1 MVNVMNEELV
11 KIFEQSKLD
20 NNIANEEY
28 TKWGVKKG
36 LRNEDGTGVLV
47 GLTKIADVQGY
58 KKIDGKKVDSE
69 GQLLY
74 RGIKITD
81 IADHIDKDGINGFEE
96 IAFLILFGHLPNKE
110 ELKIFQNDLR
120 QNYALP
126 TEYLTANILSNP
138 SMHVMNKI
146 ERSLL
151 MLYELDENP
160 DDPSPDNF
168 IRQGIDIISKLP
180 AMICYAYQA
189 KHHLLDGGSLV
200 IHHVNEEKSIAENI
214 LELLRADKKYTEEE
228 AKLLDLCLVLHI
240 DHGVGNNSTFSSIV
254 VSSTGTDIYSAVSAS
269 VGSLKGPR
277 HGGANIAVMEMMTAV
292 IDEIGVNATDEE
304 IRNIIYRL
312 LNKDFYDNLGLVYGI
327 GHAVYTLSDPR
338 AEILKKKA
346 KDLAKE
352 KGLDNIFDFYIRF
365 EEIAKDIIYKEK
377 GKRVSANVDFY
388 SGLIYDMLE
397 IPTDI
402 FTPMFVMARTVGW
415 IAHIIEN
422 KLYCSRI
429 VRPAGKY
436 VGDESDYIEME
447 DR

>member
-1 MVNVMNEELV
+1 MNSELK
-11 KIFEQSKLD
+11 KIFEQSKID
-20 NNIANEEY
+20 NNITSEEY
-28 TKWGVKKG
+28 TKWNVKKG

-58 KKIDGKKVDSE
+58 KKEDGKKVDAD

-81 IADHIDKDGINGFEE
+81 IAEHIDSNEINGFEE
-96 IAFLILFGHLPNKE
+96 IAFLILFGHLPNKD
-110 ELKIFQNDLR
+110 ELKLFLDDIR
-120 QNYALP
+120 GGYALP

-168 IRQGIDIISKLP
+168 IRQGINIISKLP

-200 IHHVNEEKSIAENI
+200 IHHVDENKSIAENI
-214 LELLRADKKYTEEE
+214 LELLRADKKYTPEE

-240 DHGVGNNSTFSSIV
+240 DHGAGNNSTFSSIV
-254 VSSTGTDIYSAVSAS
+254 VSSTGTDIYSAVSAAI
-269 VGSLKGPR
+269 GSLKGPR
-277 HGGANIAVMEMMTAV
+277 HGGANIAVMKMMTQV
-292 IDEIGVNATDEE
+292 IDDIGVHASDDQIKE
-304 IRNIIYRL
+304 IIYKI
-312 LNKDFYDNLGLVYGI
+312 LNKEYFDNLGLVYGI

-338 AEILKKKA
+338 AEILKVKA

-352 KGLDNIFDFYIRF
+352 KGLDEVFDFYIRF
-365 EEIAKDIIYKEK
+365 EQIAKDIVYKEK
-377 GKRVSANVDFY
+377 GKKVSANVDFY

-397 IPTDI
+397 IPEDI

-415 IAHIIEN
+415 IAHMIEN

-436 VGDESDYIEME
+436 VGNESDYIEME
-447 DR
+447 ER